1 MDKAPSDKPTKLYQN
16 SEVIFEEA
24 TTGNEMYIIRS
35 GQVKLVLEAT
45 GQGVE
50 VGSLGP
56 GEYFGEMALVD
67 DSPRAATAIAEEDN
81 TELEVL
87 DRQGF
92 LDMIKDF
99 PEFGLDIMRALSE
112 RVRQGNLLYLE
123 VIKEAMSPFCRQNC
137 LKKTLDAFV
146 RASMSRLSG
155 EPGEKVAAG
164 PKMEKWKCNS
174 CDYVY
179 VPEYGDPRN
188 GIDPGTPFEDL
199 PDTWECP
206 SCGVPKSMFQKIES

>member
-1 MDKAPSDKPTKLYQN
+1 MDKGPSDKPTKLYQN

-24 TTGNEMYIIRS
+24 SKGNEMYIIRS

-99 PEFGLDIMRALSE
+99 PEFGLDIMR
-112 RVRQGNLLYLE
+112 
-123 VIKEAMSPFCRQNC
+123 
-137 LKKTLDAFV
+137 
-146 RASMSRLSG
+146 
-155 EPGEKVAAG
+155 
-164 PKMEKWKCNS
+164 
-174 CDYVY
+174 
-179 VPEYGDPRN
+179 
-188 GIDPGTPFEDL
+188 
-199 PDTWECP
+199 
-206 SCGVPKSMFQKIES
+206 